1 MSLVSSFSKS
11 NSFTFSKSVQLGGF
25 FFRTSKQSLKNCTQM
40 QRKKQNGGRSGKE
53 GRPISL
59 LESALI
65 FKKMQEFT
73 HVVRME
79 RIFFMWLKGMRVR
92 RFPFCTIKKHT
103 IHSVQQGVFIEYL
116 VANEIIDQYR
126 YA

>member
-1 MSLVSSFSKS
+1 MYAIP
-11 NSFTFSKSVQLGGF
+11 
-25 FFRTSKQSLKNCTQM
+25 R
-40 QRKKQNGGRSGKE
+40 RKQNGGRSGKE

-92 RFPFCTIKKHT
+92 RLSFCTIKKDT
-103 IHSVQQGVFIEYL
+103 QYMQFNKVFLLNISL
-116 VANEIIDQYR
+116 PMK
-126 YA
+126 